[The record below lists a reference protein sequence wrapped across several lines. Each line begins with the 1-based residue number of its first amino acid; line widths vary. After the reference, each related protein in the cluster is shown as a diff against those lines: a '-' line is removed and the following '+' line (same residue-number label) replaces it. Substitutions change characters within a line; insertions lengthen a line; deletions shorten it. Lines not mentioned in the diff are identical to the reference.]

1 MGSKK
6 MEKLLFFLTFLISV
20 IAVLSS
26 LIFLMNLLISGN
38 IANTNIIV
46 VIALIFDPCVI
57 LILNYIVYTK
67 NYKYSPLKQPD
78 EVKEKIIIGFIWAIS
93 IVVLLTIVLTIL
105 QIWVSRKIKSH
116 LIFFYSLEE
125 KNIKTIEKRSSR
137 FRKSKKEKRVFYISY
152 SW

>member
-1 MGSKK
+1 MRYDKMGSKK

-78 EVKEKIIIGFIWAIS
+78 EAKEKIIIGFVWGIS
-93 IVVLLTIVLTIL
+93 ISVLLTICFSIMG
-105 QIWVSRKIKSH
+105 I
-116 LIFFYSLEE
+116 
-125 KNIKTIEKRSSR
+125 
-137 FRKSKKEKRVFYISY
+137 
-152 SW
+152 

>member
-1 MGSKK
+1 VLKNGKTIV
-6 MEKLLFFLTFLISV
+6 FFLTFVISI

-46 VIALIFDPCVI
+46 VVALIFDPCVI

-78 EVKEKIIIGFIWAIS
+78 EVKEKIIIGFILAIS
-93 IVVLLTIVLTIL
+93 IVVLLTIVFAIL
-105 QIWVSRKIKSH
+105 RI
-116 LIFFYSLEE
+116 
-125 KNIKTIEKRSSR
+125 
-137 FRKSKKEKRVFYISY
+137 
-152 SW
+152 